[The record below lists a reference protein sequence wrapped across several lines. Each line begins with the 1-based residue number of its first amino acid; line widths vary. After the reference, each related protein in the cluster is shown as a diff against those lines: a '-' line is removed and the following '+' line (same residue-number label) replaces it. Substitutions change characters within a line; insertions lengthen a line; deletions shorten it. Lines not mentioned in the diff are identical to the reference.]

1 MQGVYH
7 LSNLLSGTHGL
18 LGQILHLYMGL
29 ITSCLLFPFFPMP
42 NVSVHLIPR
51 LSMGNVKKEIILNP
65 FLFSLLKQ

>member
-29 ITSCLLFPFFPMP
+29 ITSCLLFPFFLRQMFQFA
-42 NVSVHLIPR
+42 R
-51 LSMGNVKKEIILNP
+51 FQG
-65 FLFSLLKQ
+65 